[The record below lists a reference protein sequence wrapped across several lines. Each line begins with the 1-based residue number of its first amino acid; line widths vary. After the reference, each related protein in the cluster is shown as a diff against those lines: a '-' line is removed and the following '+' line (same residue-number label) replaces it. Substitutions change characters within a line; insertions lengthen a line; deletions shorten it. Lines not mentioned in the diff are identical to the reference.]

1 MVTVSSP
8 DHVDHILEQWA
19 RERPDVDVSAVAV
32 IGRISRIEQMVQPL
46 LGRVFAQH
54 GLAWWEYDVLAAL
67 RRVGAPYELS
77 AGELWTSLMLTSGA
91 ITNRLDRLEGRGL
104 IERVKDPADARRVL
118 ARLTDDGL
126 ATIDAALV
134 DHAAN
139 EEDLLSSLSDR
150 ERTTLIRLL
159 RTLHLDLAERSVED

>member
-1 MVTVSSP
+1 MPDP
-8 DHVDHILEQWA
+8 DHVDLILEQWA

-46 LGRVFAQH
+46 LSRVFAQH

-67 RRVGAPYELS
+67 RRVGPPYELT
-77 AGELWTSLMLTSGA
+77 AGQLWSSLMLTSGA

-104 IERVKDPADARRVL
+104 VERVKDPDDARRVL
-118 ARLTDDGL
+118 ARLTAAGL

-139 EEDLLSSLSDR
+139 EEELLSSLSER
-150 ERTTLIRLL
+150 ERATLVRLL
-159 RTLHLDLAERSVED
+159 RKLHHGLAELSGEE